1 MYWKLIISEYGKIKS
16 AEIEVAPLTLF
27 VGDNNSGKSYLM
39 SLLWGIQNFGTG
51 ALVNHEM
58 GADRKEALTLMA
70 WIQEQMKR
78 AWEQGSH
85 TAQVKEVGAELQA
98 LLREGLR
105 YNKDRLV
112 QRIFNSE
119 DIKIKELHIELRNLE
134 NAFLKISR
142 SKGSNDDSTGFLYI
156 KGNAGTGL
164 RMDFSEEKLRRQKEE
179 FDWTLIDIIFSQIMG
194 IPFVDVSGTGR
205 NIYFPATRTGFMLT
219 KDIIN
224 KVGRNIAFNV
234 GMGGEELAPFT
245 RPVNQFLDVINDLTL
260 HGKGAD
266 EVQKI
271 IKYLENGMTEGTVE
285 MSTLPSKEP
294 LYVPSGQKRGMPLRV
309 VSAVVTELSP
319 LILILKHKNY
329 LDTFFYEEPEM
340 CLHPQLQQKM
350 AKVICQLVN
359 NGVNMMVTT
368 HSDIILQHINN
379 MICLK
384 ERQNVAEIYSQF
396 GYASDD
402 LIKREQVRV
411 YQLRAAYQ
419 EKTEVE
425 ELSCG
430 NHGFAI
436 PTFNDALDRIMDEA
450 YAIQE

>member
-156 KGNAGTGL
+156 K
-164 RMDFSEEKLRRQKEE
+164 E
-179 FDWTLIDIIFSQIMG
+179 I
-194 IPFVDVSGTGR
+194 GR
-205 NIYFPATRTGFMLT
+205 AH
-219 KDIIN
+219 
-224 KVGRNIAFNV
+224 V
-234 GMGGEELAPFT
+234 
-245 RPVNQFLDVINDLTL
+245 
-260 HGKGAD
+260 
-266 EVQKI
+266 
-271 IKYLENGMTEGTVE
+271 
-285 MSTLPSKEP
+285 
-294 LYVPSGQKRGMPLRV
+294 
-309 VSAVVTELSP
+309 
-319 LILILKHKNY
+319 
-329 LDTFFYEEPEM
+329 
-340 CLHPQLQQKM
+340 
-350 AKVICQLVN
+350 
-359 NGVNMMVTT
+359 
-368 HSDIILQHINN
+368 
-379 MICLK
+379 
-384 ERQNVAEIYSQF
+384 
-396 GYASDD
+396 
-402 LIKREQVRV
+402 
-411 YQLRAAYQ
+411 
-419 EKTEVE
+419 
-425 ELSCG
+425 
-430 NHGFAI
+430 
-436 PTFNDALDRIMDEA
+436 
-450 YAIQE
+450 